1 MTTLPRTTV
10 IFDLGGVLI
19 RWNPRFLYRK
29 LIDDEAEVEAF
40 LAQVC
45 TSDWNE
51 CQDAGR
57 TFEDGARELIAR
69 HPEKEALIRA
79 FGDRFQ
85 EMIPGALEDTVE
97 VLTELKGRGTPLY
110 ALTNWSSETFPPQ
123 RERFPFL
130 GLFDGIVVSGDE
142 GLIKPDARLFQRLL
156 ERYGVDPAQAVFIDD
171 DPGNA
176 RAATALGIHGIHF
189 QGAADLRARLGELG
203 FL

>member
-1 MTTLPRTTV
+1 MPPRTTV

-29 LIDDEAEVEAF
+29 LIADEAEMEAF
-40 LAQVC
+40 LADIC

-57 TFEDGARELIAR
+57 TFEEGARELIAR
-69 HPEKEALIRA
+69 HPDKEHLIRA

-85 EMIPGALEDTVE
+85 EMIPGALEDTAGIVA
-97 VLTELKGRGTPLY
+97 ELKAKGTPLY

-130 GLFDGIVVSGDE
+130 AHFDGIVVSGDE
-142 GLIKPDARLFQRLL
+142 GLIKPDHRLFRRLL
-156 ERYGVDPAQAVFIDD
+156 ERYGVAAEEAVFIDD
-171 DPGNA
+171 DPNNA
-176 RAATALGIHGIHF
+176 KAASEIGIHGIHF
-189 QGAADLRARLGELG
+189 TDASALRAELRRLG